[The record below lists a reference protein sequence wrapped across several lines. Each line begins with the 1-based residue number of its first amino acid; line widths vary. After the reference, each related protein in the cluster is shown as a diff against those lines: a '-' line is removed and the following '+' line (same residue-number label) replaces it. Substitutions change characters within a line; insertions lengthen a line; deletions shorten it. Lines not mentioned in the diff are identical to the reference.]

1 MKRSLIT
8 TSDGSCSLIM
18 EDWGETYH
26 SVHGAIQEAKHVYIA
41 QGLDGIDKQHVAVL
55 EMGFGTGLNAYL
67 TLLRAQ
73 EQNKHI
79 TYHTI
84 EAYPLTN
91 LEIKGLNY
99 PTLSQSE
106 AYQPYFDRLHSLP
119 FDQAHQVTEHFD
131 LYKMLT
137 TFEKAQLPEDYFD
150 VVYYD
155 AFGYQYQPE
164 LWSLDLF
171 KKVFNALK
179 KGGKL
184 ATYASRGVIRR
195 TMLEAGFTVE
205 KKPGPI
211 GKREILV
218 ATKPL

>member
-8 TSDGSCSLIM
+8 TSDGSCSLLM

-26 SVHGAIQEAKHVYIA
+26 SVHGAVQEAQHVYIS
-41 QGLDGIDKQHVAVL
+41 QGLDMISSGEVRVL

-67 TLLRAQ
+67 SFLWAMDQDKQLQ
-73 EQNKHI
+73 
-79 TYHTI
+79 YHTI
-84 EAYPLTN
+84 EAYPLN
-91 LEIKGLNY
+91 EQEVKGLNY
-99 PTLSQSE
+99 PTLTNTKQ
-106 AYQPYFDRLHSLP
+106 YQQYFDLMHQVS
-119 FDQAHQVTEHFD
+119 FDQKHLITPSFE
-131 LYKMLT
+131 LLKMHT
-137 TFEKAQLPEDYFD
+137 TFQQAQLPTEFYD

-164 LWSLDLF
+164 LWSLTLF
-171 KKVFNALK
+171 EKVFAALK

-195 TMLEAGFTVE
+195 TMIQAGFVVQ
-205 KKPGPI
+205 KHPGPI